1 MSRKGAT
8 LVTGAAG
15 FIGRRVVA
23 CLGARGEECIAS
35 DLGGCEIV
43 PFEACDITDPAA
55 VAKLFATH
63 SIESVIHLAAILPSA
78 CRMNPELATRVNIE
92 GSLNLLQAAARA
104 KVRRF
109 VFSSSSSVYGLGVG
123 EGPISEQE
131 LTKPS
136 DLYGA
141 AKLYVEKLGQA
152 IGEPAGMEFVALR
165 IATVVGPGARHTASP
180 WRSEI
185 FEKLTAPTP
194 AAISIPAGADDFA
207 CLVYVEDLAHML
219 VMLATYVCVPA
230 RVYNPPPEILRFGE
244 LKKLIESLNPKITVE
259 LNCERITKVP
269 PRVDGSRFV
278 KDFEFHPLP
287 VTERLKQTV
296 APER

>member
-1 MSRKGAT
+1 MSRKGMT
-8 LVTGAAG
+8 LVTGADG

-23 CLGARGEECIAS
+23 CLRARGEEYIAS

-43 PFEACDITDPAA
+43 TSEACDITDPAA

-78 CRMNPELATRVNIE
+78 CRVNPELATRVNIV
-92 GSLNLLQAAARA
+92 GSLNLLEAAARA

-123 EGPISEQE
+123 ESPVSEQE

-141 AKLYVEKLGQA
+141 AKLYVEKLGQV
-152 IGEPAGMEFVALR
+152 IGERAGMEFIALR

-180 WRSEI
+180 WRSEM
-185 FEKLTAPTP
+185 FEKLTASSP
-194 AAISIPAGADDFA
+194 AAISIPAAADDFA
-207 CLVYVEDLAHML
+207 CLVYVADLAYM
-219 VMLATYVCVPA
+219 VAIVATCVCVPT
-230 RVYNPPPEILRFGE
+230 RVYNTPAESLRFGE

-259 LNCERITKVP
+259 LNGEGITKAP
-269 PRVDGSRFV
+269 PKVDGSRFL

-287 VTERLKQTV
+287 VTSRLKQTD
-296 APER
+296 APES

>member
-1 MSRKGAT
+1 MSQKGAT

-23 CLGARGEECIAS
+23 CLRAQGEECIAS
-35 DLGGCEIV
+35 DLEACEIV
-43 PFEACDITDPAA
+43 PSDACDITDPAA
-55 VAKLFATH
+55 VAKLFETH
-63 SIESVIHLAAILPSA
+63 SIERVIHLAAILPSA
-78 CRMNPELATRVNIE
+78 CRVNPELATRVNLV
-92 GSLNLLQAAARA
+92 GSLNLLEAAAGA

-123 EGPISEQE
+123 RGPISEQE
-131 LTKPS
+131 STKPS

-152 IGEPAGMEFVALR
+152 IAEPAAMQFVALR

-180 WRSEI
+180 WRSEM
-185 FEKLTAPTP
+185 FEKLTAATP

-207 CLVYVEDLAHML
+207 CLVYVEDLAYML
-219 VMLATYVCVPA
+219 VTLATCECVPA
-230 RVYNPPPEILRFGE
+230 AVYNTPPEILRFGE
-244 LKKLIESLNPKITVE
+244 LKKLIESLNPQITVE
-259 LNCERITKVP
+259 LNCEDTKVP
-269 PRVDGSRFV
+269 PGVDGSRFL

-287 VTERLKQTV
+287 VAERLKQTV
-296 APER
+296 APES